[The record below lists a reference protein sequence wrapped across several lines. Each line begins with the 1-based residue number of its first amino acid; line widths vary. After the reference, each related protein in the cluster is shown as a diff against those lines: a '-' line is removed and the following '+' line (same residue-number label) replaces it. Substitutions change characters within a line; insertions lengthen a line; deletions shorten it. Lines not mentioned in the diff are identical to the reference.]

1 MTTLERAPERRRDR
15 RYPVLF
21 TGIMRQSAIMALTEN
36 VSYHGMLLS
45 VDAPVVLGQ
54 LYCLEV
60 MATRDSLVRLYMVP
74 VRRVIEAQR
83 WSVGVRLLGSDPRWE
98 RIVAELQAARG
109 GPPPSPS
116 GPAILR
122 KRWEADEAP
131 DGVVWERRMSR
142 SG

>member
-60 MATRDSLVRLYMVP
+60 MATRDSLVRLYMVA
-74 VRRVIEAQR
+74 VRRVIEPQR
-83 WSVGVRLLGSDPRWE
+83 WRVGVRLLGSDPRWE

-109 GPPPSPS
+109 GTPPSS

-122 KRWEADEAP
+122 KRWEAGEAP
-131 DGVVWERRMSR
+131 DGGAWERRMSR